1 VEKEDAMAGEAR
13 AAEAPKEPREPVP
26 PRTLR
31 SAALLGAGREIVILH
46 GGEAYRLRVTRN
58 GKLILTK

>member
-1 VEKEDAMAGEAR
+1 MGGEATG
-13 AAEAPKEPREPVP
+13 AAGPAKPEGPPPEP
-26 PRTLR
+26 PRTVR
-31 SAALLGAGREIVILH
+31 SAELLGAGREIVILH